1 MPVAT
6 IPGRVGRSSTIEVF
20 EPAQTQDDA
29 EVFIER
35 FELGP
40 NEVREGYVTPSPY
53 TSFRYRDEGLEELA
67 SADEARGAAPQP
79 PKLLP
84 HMQAEG
90 EAGQARSEQ
99 LRPALEAIDEYQ
111 REQGIEL
118 PAERAARWQEDVE
131 SLKGGEHSTEESSR
145 KVLEGRVNRTQ
156 QDMVSLG
163 EDDYE
168 SSGSGSGGART
179 KQAGSAGKAKPGR
192 PAGSTNQNAVRSRA
206 KAKEA
211 REEGLRSVADTN
223 KAPQVA

>member
-6 IPGRVGRSSTIEVF
+6 IPGRHGRSSTVEIF

-53 TSFRYRDEGLEELA
+53 TSFRYRDEGLEELT
-67 SADEARGAAPQP
+67 SADEARGAEPQP

-84 HMQAEG
+84 HMQEEG
-90 EAGQARSEQ
+90 EAGRARSEQ

-111 REQGIEL
+111 RDQGIEL

-131 SLKGGEHSTEESSR
+131 GLKGGDLSIEESSR

-156 QDMVSLG
+156 QDMVALG

-168 SSGSGSGGART
+168 SSGSGSGTRA
-179 KQAGSAGKAKPGR
+179 KPAGKAKPGR
-192 PAGSTNQNAVRSRA
+192 PAGSTSQNAEQA
-206 KAKEA
+206 KAAEA
-211 REEGLRSVADTN
+211 RQ
-223 KAPQVA
+223 KAQEARRHE